1 MREKIQI
8 GGAKIVFS
16 LIAAFLLIGV
26 APKVLAA
33 AGPPQQTG
41 TKGEAAY
48 EVVGRSITGASEAQ
62 PIGGRTESK
71 LELASSDARLVEVF
85 NWAKRQAMAFVFDGD
100 PVGSWYEASEPG
112 REAFCMR
119 DTAHQAMGAHAL
131 GLARYNLNMLRRFAE
146 NISDSRDW
154 CSLWEI
160 DRYARPAPVD
170 YKNDAEFWYNLPA
183 NFDVLDC
190 CYRMYLWTGDLT
202 YVNDPAFLEFYERTT
217 NDFVERWDLSLDRV
231 MKRDR
236 ILNVRGPLDPRKR
249 FQAARGIPGYDEGN
263 TEYALGVD
271 LLATQYAAYLAHSHI
286 EEVRGNEEPAR
297 RYLEKAVAL
306 KTFVNNTWWNEE
318 GQYFY
323 SYLDKDHNLKGRGG
337 ADLLF
342 RDIVDD
348 GPKLKSALG
357 EGGRYAGAEVLYR
370 YGDPDVAT
378 AQVLDLA
385 RSRLEYPEV
394 SYSRIGAIVNGTMG
408 INVEFTSPLLAAVEG
423 WWVETQVKTLSGL
436 GTKIAWA
443 ELRNLPIRANQVT
456 VRHEGQRKTVFT
468 NQQGPALIWQAT
480 FDGSHDILLV
490 NGKPM
495 EAQTERG
502 FLGRKTSWV
511 RVTVG
516 PGGAVSVEIPN
527 RISR

>member
-1 MREKIQI
+1 MQKKCQI

-16 LIAAFLLIGV
+16 LIAVFLLMRA
-26 APKVLAA
+26 APGPLAA
-33 AGPPQQTG
+33 PGQAQQTRAKVEG
-41 TKGEAAY
+41 PY

-62 PIGGRTESK
+62 PVAGKTESK
-71 LELASSDARLVEVF
+71 LELESSDTRLAEVF

-100 PVGSWYEASEPG
+100 PVGPWYEASEPG

-131 GLARYNLNMLRRFAE
+131 GLARHNLNMLRRFAE

-160 DRYARPAPVD
+160 DRYNRPAPVD

-190 CYRMYLWTGDLT
+190 CYRMYVWTGDLT
-202 YVNDPAFLEFYERTT
+202 YVNDPVFLNFYDRTAT
-217 NDFVERWDLSLDRV
+217 DYVERWDLSLDRI
-231 MKRDR
+231 MKRNR
-236 ILNVRGPLDPRKR
+236 LINVRGASDPQKR

-263 TEYALGVD
+263 TEYVLGVD
-271 LLATQYAAYLAHSHI
+271 LLATQYAAYLAYAHI
-286 EEVRGNEEPAR
+286 EEVRGNEELAR
-297 RYLEKAVAL
+297 TYLQKAAEVKAL
-306 KTFVNNTWWNEE
+306 VNTAWWNEKE
-318 GQYFY
+318 QYFY
-323 SYLDKDHNLKGRGG
+323 THLDKDHKLEGRGG
-337 ADLLF
+337 GDLLH

-357 EGGRYAGAEVLYR
+357 GGGRYAGAEVLYR

-385 RSRLEYPEV
+385 LSRLEYPEV
-394 SYSRIGAIVNGTMG
+394 SYSRIGTIVNGTMG
-408 INVEFTSPLLAAVEG
+408 INLEFTSPLLVGVEG

-468 NQQGPALIWQAT
+468 NQRGPALIWQAT
-480 FDGSHDILLV
+480 FDGAHETLLV
-490 NGKPM
+490 NGRPM
-495 EAQTERG
+495 KAQTEKG
-502 FLGRKTSWV
+502 LLGRKTSWV

-516 PGGAVSVEIPN
+516 AGGAVSVEIPN
-527 RISR
+527 